1 MNSGEALSGP
11 KPFAVK
17 DCAMI
22 AMSAGR
28 HARSLRELSMHLQAV
43 ELDSIYQHFWGG
55 RMRPQ
60 FDEPE
65 FQNDFASWI
74 RHELHDH
81 VLSEQLG
88 VLDPTDYTN
97 LEDLRAELVETIEQR
112 LAKNDYL
119 NWAQAEQPF
128 TFVKAQIVVFDTHR
142 RIRDVEELGHVFP
155 HLSLGSVFYHFIE
168 ARRREPMG
176 IDDFRAWLALFNG
189 QHQQLIERLAA
200 VDPYFGSL
208 SDLRD
213 RISEAT
219 NKYLEKSDSAKTQT
233 KRIRRRRRP

>member
-1 MNSGEALSGP
+1 MNNSVTPQGL

-17 DCAMI
+17 DCSMI

-43 ELDSIYQHFWGG
+43 ELDSVYQHFWGG

-81 VLSEQLG
+81 VLSEQIG
-88 VLDPTDYTN
+88 ILDPTDYAQ
-97 LEDLRAELVETIEQR
+97 LEDLRAELVDIIEQR

-119 NWAQAEQPF
+119 SWEQAERPF
-128 TFVKAQIVVFDTHR
+128 TFIKAQIVVFDTHR
-142 RIRDVEELGHVFP
+142 RIKDVEELGRVFP
-155 HLSLGSVFYHFIE
+155 YLSLGSVFYHFID

-176 IDDFRAWLALFNG
+176 IDDFRAWLVRFNG
-189 QHQQLIERLAA
+189 RHQRLIESLAA
-200 VDPYFGSL
+200 MDPYFGSM
-208 SDLRD
+208 SDLRH
-213 RISEAT
+213 RISEVL
-219 NKYLEKSDSAKTQT
+219 NKYLETSDSAKGETQ
-233 KRIRRRRRP
+233 RVRRGRRQ

>member
-1 MNSGEALSGP
+1 MVSKKNSGAALSGQ

-17 DCAMI
+17 DCSMVAI
-22 AMSAGR
+22 SAGR

-55 RMRPQ
+55 RLRPQ

-65 FQNDFASWI
+65 FQNDFASWV
-74 RHELHDH
+74 RHALHDH

-88 VLDPTDYTN
+88 VLDPTDYRH
-97 LEDLRAELVETIEQR
+97 LEDLRAELVDIIEQR

-119 NWAQAEQPF
+119 SWAQAEQPF

-142 RIRDVEELGHVFP
+142 RIKDVEELCSVFP
-155 HLSLGSVFYHFIE
+155 YLSLGSVFYHFIE

-176 IDDFRAWLALFNG
+176 IDDFRAWLARFNS
-189 QHQQLIERLAA
+189 QHQQLMEWLAA

-208 SDLRD
+208 SDLRH
-213 RISEAT
+213 RISEVLQR
-219 NKYLEKSDSAKTQT
+219 YLEKSEPPQTQT
-233 KRIRRRRRP
+233 Q